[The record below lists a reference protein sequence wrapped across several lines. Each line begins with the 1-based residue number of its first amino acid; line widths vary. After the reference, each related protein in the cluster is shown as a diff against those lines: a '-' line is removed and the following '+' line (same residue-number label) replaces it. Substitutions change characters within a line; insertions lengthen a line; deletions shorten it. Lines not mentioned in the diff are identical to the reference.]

1 MDCKSLTT
9 QARKPLWVP
18 LSHSADE
25 EPGRSR
31 DVPPGKRQL
40 YGMIV
45 VVVVITVIVIVV
57 VGW

>member
-31 DVPPGKRQL
+31 DLPPAKRQL

-45 VVVVITVIVIVV
+45 AVVVTVVVIVV